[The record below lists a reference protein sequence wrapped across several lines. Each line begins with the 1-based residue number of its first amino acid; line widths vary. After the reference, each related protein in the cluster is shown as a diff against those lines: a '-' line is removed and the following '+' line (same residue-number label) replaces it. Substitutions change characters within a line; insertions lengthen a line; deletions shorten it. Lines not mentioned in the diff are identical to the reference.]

1 MLSCPAL
8 PTSALLKVW
17 LIVCAL
23 AIGIH
28 LGGPPLIDADEG
40 RNAEVAREM
49 AATNDYVLPRLNTLP
64 YLDKPIVYFA
74 AQAAVM
80 EVLGPTELAA
90 RLPAYL
96 FTMATAALLFW
107 WARRRIGEEAAWVT
121 SIAYLAMPLTV
132 AFARIVIFDS
142 ALTLFIVLAIIAFY
156 EAVETKNKKWT
167 IVAWAAM
174 ALGVL
179 TKGPVALALPLITA
193 IPFAIWRKSLRM
205 LFSVIG
211 LVAFVAI
218 IAPWVWAVSLEVP
231 DFLHYVL
238 VTETAARMAT
248 DELKRT
254 GPPWYFLPY
263 LIGGALPWSI
273 VAVASW
279 REWRTRNPLV
289 VFVLLWILVPLV
301 FFSISQSKRPQ
312 YILPLMPPVAL
323 LIGWSWRALRV
334 RAAAII
340 AASFGILLLVAM
352 TIPQLTARIQAPL
365 VGAVKTTALVL
376 GVMLAVSGIVAAVA
390 RRRDLAV
397 MALSLPVIAIPL
409 AASPLMDALGER
421 RSTRSFAAKIAPEL
435 GPQTPVIGVEAFA
448 GSLSFY
454 LRRPIILATDDASE
468 LTSNYIVRR
477 YDSIAG
483 REGSPVKRMSWL
495 DQNLNLCCEKRI
507 YIARVRDPEHQ
518 QMLLS
523 RGARVVA
530 TGSHHIAY
538 AWDGRKH

>member
-1 MLSCPAL
+1 
-8 PTSALLKVW
+8 LLKVW

-74 AQAAVM
+74 AEAAVM
-80 EVLGPTELAA
+80 ELLGPTELAA
-90 RLPAYL
+90 RLPSYL
-96 FTMATAALLFW
+96 FTLATAALLFW
-107 WARRRIGEEAAWVT
+107 WSRRRIGEEAAWVT
-121 SIAYLAMPLTV
+121 SIAYLAMPLTI

-142 ALTLFIVLAIIAFY
+142 ALSLFIVLAIIAFF
-156 EAVETKNKKWT
+156 EAIETKNKRWT
-167 IVAWAAM
+167 IVAWAAI

-193 IPFAIWRKSLRM
+193 IPFAIWRKSFRM
-205 LFSVIG
+205 LFSVVS
-211 LVAFVAI
+211 LVVFVAM
-218 IAPWVWAVSLEVP
+218 IAPWVWAVSREVP

-238 VTETAARMAT
+238 VTETAARLAT

-273 VAVASW
+273 VAAASW
-279 REWRTRNPLV
+279 REWTTRKPLV

-340 AASFGILLLVAM
+340 AASLGILLLVAM
-352 TIPQLTARIQAPL
+352 NIPQLTARIQAPL
-365 VGAVKTTALVL
+365 AGAAKTTALAL
-376 GVMLAVSGIVAAVA
+376 GLAFAVCGIVAAVTK
-390 RRRDLAV
+390 RRELAV
-397 MALSLPVIAIPL
+397 IALSLPVIAIPL
-409 AASPLMDALGER
+409 AASPLMNALGER
-421 RSTRSFAAKIAPEL
+421 RSTRTFAASIAPEL
-435 GPQTPVIGVEAFA
+435 GPQTPLIGVEAFA
-448 GSLSFY
+448 GSLAFY
-454 LRRPIILATDDASE
+454 LQRPIILATDDASE
-468 LTSNYIVRR
+468 LTSNYIIRR
-477 YDSIAG
+477 YDRIAAT
-483 REGSPVKRMSWL
+483 EGSPVKRMSWL
-495 DQNLNLCCEKRI
+495 DENLDLCCEKRI
-507 YIARVRDPEHQ
+507 YIARVKDPEHQ
-518 QMLLS
+518 QKLLS
-523 RGARVVA
+523 RGARVIA
-530 TGSHHIAY
+530 TGSHHVAY
-538 AWDGRKH
+538 AWDGRKP